1 MFIKFPGSASRALQ
15 GWYTRWIIFL
25 GMLNWTSE
33 SPNVEFLGGRTRIAK
48 WRVVWKGEIGAHWRP
63 ARQFPSCSPEQ
74 LWSWVCVLLFFRS
87 TSLSWK
93 SSPTLQMQLPMLL
106 QLWWSFWLPGAECQK
121 TEVGKQLKSSWE
133 RYQTPW
139 QDENLNF
146 GIQCYS
152 YAWQHKVFRS
162 KEIIFL
168 FTEYNG
174 LYVL

>member
-1 MFIKFPGSASRALQ
+1 MNHFSWRQNVKLNFWESQCGIPGWEDKNCQMESSVERRDRSPLKTSPTISQLFSRTTLV
-15 GWYTRWIIFL
+15 L
-25 GMLNWTSE
+25 S
-33 SPNVEFLGGRTRIAK
+33 
-48 WRVVWKGEIGAHWRP
+48 
-63 ARQFPSCSPEQ
+63 
-74 LWSWVCVLLFFRS
+74 VCVLLFFRS

-106 QLWWSFWLPGAECQK
+106 QPWWSFWLPGAECQK